1 MKMELVQKMDQLK
14 VISKEWMY
22 KNILNFSYEEAA
34 LQVEG
39 LKKDAMLTFKL
50 NNLETTGT
58 EKPQDQQG
66 MMGQQPPLGSDENG
80 QPMNTDEPPV
90 DGEEQPQEEPTP
102 NGQPLNVE
110 DQISKLKASLGG
122 EDEEQ
127 PQQEAKAVGRPKEYS
142 TRGKDKSPFGRD
154 VIGSKDLKNQYK
166 NESFIDMLKKNITKG
181 GKAVISE
188 GKSMLD
194 EQNIIEN

>member
-1 MKMELVQKMDQLK
+1 MVYSICNLVVLLKMELIQKMDQLK

-50 NNLETTGT
+50 TNLETTGT

-80 QPMNTDEPPV
+80 QPMDTDEPPIE
-90 DGEEQPQEEPTP
+90 GEEQPQEEPTP
-102 NGQPLNVE
+102 NGEPLNVE
-110 DQISKLKASLGG
+110 DQIQK
-122 EDEEQ
+122 
-127 PQQEAKAVGRPKEYS
+127 
-142 TRGKDKSPFGRD
+142 F
-154 VIGSKDLKNQYK
+154 
-166 NESFIDMLKKNITKG
+166 
-181 GKAVISE
+181 
-188 GKSMLD
+188 
-194 EQNIIEN
+194 

>member
-1 MKMELVQKMDQLK
+1 
-14 VISKEWMY
+14 
-22 KNILNFSYEEAA
+22 
-34 LQVEG
+34 
-39 LKKDAMLTFKL
+39 MLTFKL
-50 NNLETTGT
+50 TNLETTGT

-80 QPMNTDEPPV
+80 QPMDTDEPPIEG
-90 DGEEQPQEEPTP
+90 DEQPQEEPTP
-102 NGQPLNVE
+102 NGEPLNVE
-110 DQISKLKASLGG
+110 DQIQKLKAQLGG
-122 EDEEQ
+122 EDTEEE
-127 PQQEAKAVGRPKEYS
+127 PQQEAKLAGRPKEYS

-181 GKAVISE
+181 VSKIINE

>member
-1 MKMELVQKMDQLK
+1 MDQLK

-50 NNLETTGT
+50 TNLETTGN
-58 EKPQDQQG
+58 EKPQEQQSAL
-66 MMGQQPPLGSDENG
+66 GQQPPLGSDENG
-80 QPMNTDEPPV
+80 EPMDTDEPPIEG
-90 DGEEQPQEEPTP
+90 DEQPQEEPTP

-110 DQISKLKASLGG
+110 DQIQKLKSQLGG
-122 EDEEQ
+122 EDEDEEQ

-154 VIGSKDLKNQYK
+154 VTGSKDLKNQYK
-166 NESFIDMLKKNITKG
+166 NESFIDMLRKNIIRG
-181 GKAVISE
+181 GSKIINE

>member
-1 MKMELVQKMDQLK
+1 
-14 VISKEWMY
+14 
-22 KNILNFSYEEAA
+22 
-34 LQVEG
+34 
-39 LKKDAMLTFKL
+39 MLTFKL
-50 NNLETTGT
+50 TNLETTGN
-58 EKPQDQQG
+58 EKPPDQQG
-66 MMGQQPPLGSDENG
+66 MMGQQPPLGSDETG
-80 QPMNTDEPPV
+80 QPMDTDEPPV

-110 DQISKLKASLGG
+110 DQIQKLKSQLGG

-154 VIGSKDLKNQYK
+154 VTGSKDLKNQYK
-166 NESFIDMLKKNITKG
+166 NESFIDMLRKNIIRG
-181 GKAVISE
+181 GSKIINE